1 MRAASVVPS
10 CNGIKVCSM
19 TRTALGKVV
28 TIFAIANSRA
38 VFADQAQDQ
47 GIEAVGS
54 GAGRDDH
61 DQHEGIEDLG
71 QIEPIVD
78 PVCFIDRLVVFDAL
92 PSRRD
97 DGDED
102 DHKEAKRGQRCEERD
117 DDSAAG
123 GELDC
128 RHPPL
133 VKAHGMNA
141 ESLEFVGKHAMALP
155 VEELVVAREHEE
167 HPDRDA
173 VEGERDVGPS
183 DTMEQYVHHRCGP
196 FPCRYVGSGAATRVG
211 SRGSLREECTRFYG
225 KTKSQELRNNTG
237 AKYLGQI
244 PGPNAWAR
252 SISWTRRDGRRD
264 REETEHQGARSALA
278 LSGPAI

>member
-10 CNGIKVCSM
+10 FNGINVCSM
-19 TRTALGKVV
+19 TRTVLGKVV

-38 VFADQAQDQ
+38 VFVDQAQDQ
-47 GIEAVGS
+47 GIEAVRS

-78 PVCFIDRLVVFDAL
+78 PVCFIDRLVVFDSL
-92 PSRRD
+92 PPRRD

-102 DHKEAKRGQRCEERD
+102 DHKEAKRSQRCEEPD

-141 ESLEFVGKHAMALP
+141 QFLEFVGKRAMALW
-155 VEELVVAREHEE
+155 VEELVVAREHKE
-167 HPDRDA
+167 HPNRDA

-183 DTMEQYVHHRCGP
+183 DTIEQYIYHRCCS
-196 FPCRYVGSGAATRVG
+196 FPRRYVGPGAATRVG
-211 SRGSLREECTRFYG
+211 SRGSLGEKCTRFYR
-225 KTKSQELRNNTG
+225 KMKSRDLRN
-237 AKYLGQI
+237 YI
-244 PGPNAWAR
+244 WAQ
-252 SISWTRRDGRRD
+252 SISWPRYG
-264 REETEHQGARSALA
+264 
-278 LSGPAI
+278 